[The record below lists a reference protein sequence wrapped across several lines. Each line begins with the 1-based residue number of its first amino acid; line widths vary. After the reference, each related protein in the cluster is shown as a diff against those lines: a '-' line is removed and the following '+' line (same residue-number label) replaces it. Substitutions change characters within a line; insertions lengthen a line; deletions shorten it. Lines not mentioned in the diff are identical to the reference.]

1 MVLVCSRAPSGSIPI
16 MSNKNGKIRD
26 RNWWLST
33 HGGGLSPLWLPDPS
47 APRLGHMHAE
57 DDGDSEQYRIVYH
70 FPNGEK
76 LVLLNCPHALRHTKI
91 VLALQEL
98 TERERLVVTL
108 DLYEGL
114 GLREIAFVLEMLPSA
129 VIELQAAAIQHLNT
143 VLGRT

>member
-1 MVLVCSRAPSGSIPI
+1 MVTRSVRTSAHYLAASSQEDHPATS
-16 MSNKNGKIRD
+16 
-26 RNWWLST
+26 
-33 HGGGLSPLWLPDPS
+33 S
-47 APRLGHMHAE
+47 APRLGHLHVE

-76 LVLLNCPHALRHTKI
+76 LVLLNCPHAPRHTKI

-108 DLYEGL
+108 DLYLGL

-129 VIELQAAAIQHLNT
+129 VIELQAANT
-143 VLGRT
+143 RAGLTSACWPYKCLPSYP